1 MLTPVP
7 DDYCPEVFRGM
18 VKRGRGG
25 RQRPYGAWPQNHPAH
40 TSRLVSSRYYYRLI
54 IVQPPF
60 TYLSIVSHSYLV
72 RSDSDVTDC
81 IWIMGTHWT

>member
-1 MLTPVP
+1 MLTLVP

-40 TSRLVSSRYYYRLI
+40 TSRLVSSRQVSLL
-54 IVQPPF
+54 
-60 TYLSIVSHSYLV
+60 LSINH
-72 RSDSDVTDC
+72 RSTSFHLPVYRVTILSC
-81 IWIMGTHWT
+81 APTAT